1 MKHVTRRTE
10 LVEGLR
16 LVYPSQCATVTSG
29 PDSRVTR
36 SGVASTARIATARQ
50 GSGPA
55 LVAYVLVAAVVFVAA
70 LVVAAVMLYRRG

>member
-1 MKHVTRRTE
+1 
-10 LVEGLR
+10 
-16 LVYPSQCATVTSG
+16 
-29 PDSRVTR
+29 VTR